1 MSRNMTNQFEPNYA
15 VPPGTTLLETIEE
28 LGMSQSELAQ
38 RMGRPVKTVNEIING
53 KAAITP
59 ETALQLEKVVG
70 IPASFWNNAEWH
82 YREILARQENNQELQ
97 AHTDWV
103 KQFPIREMAKLGW
116 IPSGKSG
123 AELVQVVLQYFGIAS
138 PEQWKTFCQQQ
149 QGSYRQSPSFK
160 SDPGALSAWL
170 RQGELVAQ
178 KIDCEPFDEAKFRS
192 ALAEVRRLTVKP
204 PQVIGPEMKRLC
216 AESGVAFVFVP
227 EVGKT
232 HVSGFTR
239 WLTSAKALIQ
249 QSLRHKSDDHL
260 WFTFFHEAGHIMLHG
275 KKETFLE
282 FDGQKDPKE
291 EEADAFARDFLIPPD
306 AYSQFV
312 TAQGASFSAAAIVEF
327 ARKIG
332 VSPGIVV
339 GRLQKDGH
347 IPWSMHNRLKLGLRL
362 VATGES

>member
-1 MSRNMTNQFEPNYA
+1 MSRNMANQFEPNYA
-15 VPPGTTLLETIEE
+15 VPPGATLLETIEV

-38 RMGRPVKTVNEIING
+38 RMGRPTKTVNEIING

-70 IPASFWNNAEWH
+70 IPASFWNTAERH
-82 YREILARQENNQELQ
+82 YREILARQEN
-97 AHTDWV
+97 
-103 KQFPIREMAKLGW
+103 
-116 IPSGKSG
+116 
-123 AELVQVVLQYFGIAS
+123 
-138 PEQWKTFCQQQ
+138 
-149 QGSYRQSPSFK
+149 
-160 SDPGALSAWL
+160 
-170 RQGELVAQ
+170 
-178 KIDCEPFDEAKFRS
+178 
-192 ALAEVRRLTVKP
+192 
-204 PQVIGPEMKRLC
+204 
-216 AESGVAFVFVP
+216 
-227 EVGKT
+227 
-232 HVSGFTR
+232 
-239 WLTSAKALIQ
+239 
-249 QSLRHKSDDHL
+249 
-260 WFTFFHEAGHIMLHG
+260 IMLHG

-291 EEADAFARDFLIPPD
+291 EVANAFARDFLIPPA

-339 GRLQKDGH
+339 GRLQKDGR